1 MTDKVEPVNRYSSFL
16 LVAILIAFT
25 LSISAL
31 YIAVDS
37 IINQTDLTSSYS
49 FLAIGFFGLAI
60 TAYILFQTRK
70 RPIPESLKTPK
81 VLTTLECPKCDF
93 KNIRDFERGDYI
105 FKDAGP
111 CQKCNEKMIISAI
124 YREEHKDKKN

>member
-1 MTDKVEPVNRYSSFL
+1 MTDTAKPVKRYSSFI

-31 YIAVDS
+31 YIAIDS
-37 IINQTDLTSSYS
+37 IINQTDLNSSYS

-60 TAYILFQTRK
+60 TTYILFQTRK
-70 RPIPESLKTPK
+70 RSVPSAFKTPR
-81 VLTTLECPKCDF
+81 VITTLACQKCDF

-105 FKDAGP
+105 FKQAGS
-111 CQKCNEKMIISAI
+111 CQKCDGKMSIIAI
-124 YREEHKDKKN
+124 YREEKKENKN

>member
-1 MTDKVEPVNRYSSFL
+1 MTENVEPVNRYSPFL

-70 RPIPESLKTPK
+70 RPVPASFKAPK
-81 VLTTLECPKCDF
+81 VLTTLECSKCDF

-105 FKDAGP
+105 FKEAGA
-111 CQKCNEKMIISAI
+111 CQKCDQKMTITAI
-124 YREEHKDKKN
+124 YREEKKEQNK

>member
-1 MTDKVEPVNRYSSFL
+1 MTDNVEPVNRYSPFL

-70 RPIPESLKTPK
+70 RPVPASFKTPK

-105 FKDAGP
+105 FKEAGP
-111 CQKCNEKMIISAI
+111 CQKCDQKMTVTAI
-124 YREEHKDKKN
+124 YREEKKDQKK